1 LTQSYESS
9 VAKRFALAVEQ
20 LDQCAELI
28 QDGGIPKV
36 RMAVVLTDNL
46 ADTFLYRL
54 CLSYIARADQD
65 TLGLTKRVRI
75 SGEQFE
81 RLRNEFA
88 AKLDFVAKMHV
99 AQDMPRLTPPDVDVI
114 AIGHRYRNA
123 IYHRDS
129 HNPLV
134 VPVLAR
140 LFFRATCRLFQ
151 ISNYSHLGGHWSESI
166 QRDLEALQTSYR
178 VLDDK
183 GIFWPVVAADKVSDV
198 LQRRIAIDL
207 AYARQTLSADLR
219 ARSQNLRR
227 LIAKFGIGTP
237 ELKVGLRETE
247 FWRLHGY
254 DGALTEL
261 ANRADMW
268 LRRDEFT
275 GANAEKAW
283 LDMDEARGQLR
294 EVAEQMVA
302 VFRPKASLDAIAG
315 ATKVAERLMKFK
327 HIGSA
332 LRAYYDADRRLE
344 DLEESLWAM
353 EEEWERAID
362 RENERRREESP

>member
-1 LTQSYESS
+1 
-9 VAKRFALAVEQ
+9 
-20 LDQCAELI
+20 
-28 QDGGIPKV
+28 
-36 RMAVVLTDNL
+36 MAVVLTDNL

-75 SGEQFE
+75 SGERFE

-88 AKLDFVAKMHV
+88 AKLDFVAKINV
-99 AQDMPRLTPPDVDVI
+99 AEDMPRLTPPDADVI

-151 ISNYSHLGGHWSESI
+151 ISNDSHQGGRWSDSI
-166 QRDLEALQTSYR
+166 QRDLEALQTSYQ

-183 GIFWPVVAADKVSDV
+183 GIFWPVVAASKVSDV
-198 LQRRIAIDL
+198 LQKRIAIDL
-207 AYARQTLSADLR
+207 AHARQTLSTDLR

-227 LIAKFGIGTP
+227 LITKFGIGTP
-237 ELKVGLRETE
+237 ALKVGLGETE

-254 DGALTEL
+254 DGALIEL

-275 GANAEKAW
+275 GPNAEKAW

-294 EVAEQMVA
+294 EVAEQMLA
-302 VFRPKASLDAIAG
+302 VFRPKASLDAIAS
-315 ATKVAERLMKFK
+315 ATKVAERLMRFK

-332 LRAYYDADRRLE
+332 LRAYYDADHRLD